1 MWPEVWPSIQ
11 LFTRNSTQWRVG
23 MGGPIGLDYSVIQQ
37 DLDRLALPPD
47 EYDQMMADLRVI
59 EQAALEQIHKD

>member
-1 MWPEVWPSIQ
+1 
-11 LFTRNSTQWRVG
+11 
-23 MGGPIGLDYSVIQQ
+23 MGGPIGLDYGVIQR

-47 EYDQMMADLRVI
+47 EYEQMMADLRVI

>member
-1 MWPEVWPSIQ
+1 M
-11 LFTRNSTQWRVG
+11 
-23 MGGPIGLDYSVIQQ
+23 
-37 DLDRLALPPD
+37 DRLALPAD